1 MPTVPK
7 HRVVTRIPENEDFVL
22 TGCGG
27 SGKSWEMRKF
37 ASKLKEKGKKVYIIS
52 FQNSVAAKSNGMTC
66 HQFCRKMSAGEI
78 ETPCHVL
85 WDECFYSNMFV
96 LSRMV
101 HWRLLPDITWGFVG
115 DPSQPQQLGHWRGV
129 TCRNGLKVQLANQAN
144 RQSVSGNFTRN
155 ASRKLSE
162 NCLKWCKNDR
172 GVTPNATPW
181 SSYLP
186 EKTLRKQ

>member
-1 MPTVPK
+1 
-7 HRVVTRIPENEDFVL
+7 
-22 TGCGG
+22 
-27 SGKSWEMRKF
+27 
-37 ASKLKEKGKKVYIIS
+37 
-52 FQNSVAAKSNGMTC
+52 MTC

-115 DPSQPQQLGHWRGV
+115 DPSQPQQLGHFRGI
-129 TCRNGLKVQLANQAN
+129 TCRNGLTIEAQK
-144 RQSVSGNFTRN
+144 
-155 ASRKLSE
+155 
-162 NCLKWCKNDR
+162 
-172 GVTPNATPW
+172 W

-186 EKTLRKQ
+186 EKIIEKTVDKRSKCAILRDFRKRLREADQSDVPAFIQDCLLYTSPSPRDATLSRMPSSA